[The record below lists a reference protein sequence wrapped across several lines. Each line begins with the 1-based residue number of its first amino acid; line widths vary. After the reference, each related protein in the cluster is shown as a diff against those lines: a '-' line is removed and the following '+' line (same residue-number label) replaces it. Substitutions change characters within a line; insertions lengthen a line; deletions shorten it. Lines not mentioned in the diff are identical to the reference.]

1 MAVMTDKLHSGLQK
15 MFLHGIGGDVVY
27 GVRYVLADLLD
38 AKKKN
43 GVLTDMKSIYAE
55 SVNGGFQE
63 GVLCSAVSVDEGAAL
78 VLSIPATKQLMLE
91 IAQASGVQGWD
102 SQVQEGWLALDV
114 ALAMAKGRLAEHV
127 ITQVHQN
134 KLSFDVALFGNT
146 PSAMTQFLATLPN
159 KQRVMMTYPCF
170 NLAHTDIANTNAV
183 YLIPRGYRINR
194 VTFRGFLPGK
204 NGILATLTC
213 ERLGAPNQPNVQTVW

>member
-1 MAVMTDKLHSGLQK
+1 MAVMTDKLRAGLQK
-15 MFLHGIGGDVVY
+15 VFLHGIGGDVVY

-38 AKKKN
+38 AKRKK
-43 GVLTDMKSIYAE
+43 GIMTDMKSIYEEA
-55 SVNGGFQE
+55 VNGGFQD
-63 GVLCSAVSVDEGAAL
+63 GSLCSAVGVDEGAAL

-91 IAQASGVQGWD
+91 IAQASGVQGWET
-102 SQVQEGWLALDV
+102 QVQEGWVALDV

-127 ITQVHQN
+127 ITQVH
-134 KLSFDVALFGNT
+134 KGIPAFDVALFGNT
-146 PSAMTQFLATLPN
+146 PSAFTQFLATLPN

-170 NLAHTDIANTNAV
+170 NLAHTDIPNVNSV

-204 NGILATLTC
+204 TGILVTLTC
-213 ERLGAPNQPNVQTVW
+213 ERLGVTGAPQAW